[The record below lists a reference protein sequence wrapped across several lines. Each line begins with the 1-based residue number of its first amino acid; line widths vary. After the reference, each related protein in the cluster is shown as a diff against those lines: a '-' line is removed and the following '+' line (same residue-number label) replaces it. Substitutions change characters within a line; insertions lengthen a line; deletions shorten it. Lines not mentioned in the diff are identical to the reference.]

1 MNDST
6 RRLCIITVGVIMIV
20 SASLLIAK
28 SMENPVFT
36 EFNKPI
42 TFDKF
47 TADAVNKAK
56 DQTIDK
62 MKTSLQMIHKIPKNE
77 RTFDNTL
84 KAIDRLYDEFNTVW
98 SSVYLM
104 AYTHPDDALRNACN
118 EANVVFEKFSNTLAM
133 DEDLYKAVKA
143 YSETKEA
150 KLLTGY
156 KKKFMEETLR
166 DFRRNGFGLPKAK
179 RDTLKILKD
188 KITEISNTFSK
199 NIREYEDSLIVGEV
213 EVQGLPEDYKKTR
226 IRQDGTYKI
235 DLSYPSYIP
244 FMEYSESDSA
254 RKALYLKFT
263 NRAKGT
269 NLDVLKNLL
278 IHRQKMVDVLDYGTY
293 ADYRLETRMAKE
305 PETVWDFENQLRN
318 KVVEKARLDYKE
330 LLEAKRERTGDPDTD
345 TIYSW
350 EKSFYN
356 TLLLKTKYNLDP
368 EEVKQYLELDNVLDG
383 LFNVTQTLFDVTYQ
397 EVNDAPVWYEEVRM
411 FDVYQ
416 DGNVIGR
423 FYMDMFP
430 RKNKFSHAACFGLV
444 KGCQTENGYQLPSA
458 AMVCNFPRPTED
470 KPSLLSHDQTVTFF
484 HEFGHLLHNILT
496 RSPLSSFAGTNVERD
511 FVEVPS
517 QILENW
523 AWDYQSLKRFAKHYE
538 TGDILPKAL
547 FDRMLA
553 AKNVNSG
560 NNTLQQIYYGM
571 LDMTFH
577 DKYDP
582 TGSVSTTQIVKDL
595 QNEGTLFPY
604 VKGSHFHA
612 SFGHLTN
619 YAAGY
624 YGYLWALVYAQDM
637 FSVFE
642 EKGILDQATGKALR
656 DKIYAKGS
664 TEDPMMLVKDFLGR
678 EPNQKAFLKSLGLK
692 ID

>member
-1 MNDST
+1 
-6 RRLCIITVGVIMIV
+6 
-20 SASLLIAK
+20 
-28 SMENPVFT
+28 
-36 EFNKPI
+36 
-42 TFDKF
+42 
-47 TADAVNKAK
+47 
-56 DQTIDK
+56 
-62 MKTSLQMIHKIPKNE
+62 
-77 RTFDNTL
+77 
-84 KAIDRLYDEFNTVW
+84 
-98 SSVYLM
+98 
-104 AYTHPDDALRNACN
+104 
-118 EANVVFEKFSNTLAM
+118 
-133 DEDLYKAVKA
+133 
-143 YSETKEA
+143 
-150 KLLTGY
+150 
-156 KKKFMEETLR
+156 
-166 DFRRNGFGLPKAK
+166 
-179 RDTLKILKD
+179 
-188 KITEISNTFSK
+188 
-199 NIREYEDSLIVGEV
+199 
-213 EVQGLPEDYKKTR
+213 
-226 IRQDGTYKI
+226 
-235 DLSYPSYIP
+235 
-244 FMEYSESDSA
+244 
-254 RKALYLKFT
+254 
-263 NRAKGT
+263 
-269 NLDVLKNLL
+269 
-278 IHRQKMVDVLDYGTY
+278 
-293 ADYRLETRMAKE
+293 
-305 PETVWDFENQLRN
+305 
-318 KVVEKARLDYKE
+318 
-330 LLEAKRERTGDPDTD
+330 
-345 TIYSW
+345 
-350 EKSFYN
+350 
-356 TLLLKTKYNLDP
+356 
-368 EEVKQYLELDNVLDG
+368 
-383 LFNVTQTLFDVTYQ
+383 
-397 EVNDAPVWYEEVRM
+397 
-411 FDVYQ
+411 
-416 DGNVIGR
+416 
-423 FYMDMFP
+423 
-430 RKNKFSHAACFGLV
+430 
-444 KGCQTENGYQLPSA
+444 
-458 AMVCNFPRPTED
+458 MVCNFPRPTED

-595 QNEGTLFPY
+595 QNEVTLFPY